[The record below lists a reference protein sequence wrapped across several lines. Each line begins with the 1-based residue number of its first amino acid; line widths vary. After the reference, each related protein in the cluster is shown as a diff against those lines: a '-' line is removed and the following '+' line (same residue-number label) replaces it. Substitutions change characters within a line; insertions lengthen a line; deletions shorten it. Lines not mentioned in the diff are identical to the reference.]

1 MTVEFRRA
9 LLPAAILVLIAF
21 AAVFSRNILFWMG
34 AILVTSEPPQKADTV
49 EVLGGDSSGNRVMKG
64 CELVRA
70 GFAPK
75 AFITGQASFYG
86 VHESKLAVD
95 FAGTQGCPAD
105 YFIRTDFPALSTV
118 SELNHL
124 TSTLR
129 ALGMHKV
136 LLVTSPSHT
145 ARATRVFRRLAP
157 DLEIHTVA
165 SDDPKWNN
173 GYWWKT
179 REGRKTWLFE
189 IIKTGADFFGI

>member
-9 LLPAAILVLIAF
+9 LRPAAILVLIVS
-21 AAVFSRNILFWMG
+21 AAVFSQSILFSMG
-34 AILVTSEPPQKADTV
+34 AILVTSETPQKADTI
-49 EVLGGDSSGNRVMKG
+49 EVLGGDYSGNRVMKG

-75 AFITGQASFYG
+75 AFTTGDALFYG
-86 VHESKLAVD
+86 AHESQLAID
-95 FAGTQGCPAD
+95 FAGAHGCPAD
-105 YFIRTDFPALSTV
+105 YFIRTDFPAVSTV
-118 SELNHL
+118 SELTHL
-124 TSTLR
+124 TSALR

-145 ARATRVFRRLAP
+145 ARATRIFRRLAP